1 MLLPITQSSIKRKL
15 CSFLE
20 RTSDRKLGE
29 TMAKRKH
36 HHEEHLDES
45 WLIPYS
51 DLLTLLLALFIV
63 LFASSTVDA
72 QKLQQMASS
81 MNAAFDGGEGVL
93 EYQAPTES
101 IEVPEKE
108 EDTLS
113 EEDELKQKYAA
124 EMEDLGEIQQKINHY
139 IQAKGLSFSLETTLT
154 EEGLLITIL
163 DQALFDSGSA
173 TVKGEAVQLAHE
185 ISELVYTETP
195 RRITVSGHTDN
206 VPVGN
211 SMWQSNWDLS
221 TMRAINFMKILL
233 DNTNLDPANF
243 VASGYGEYHPVAT
256 NDTKE
261 GRQKNRR
268 VEVLIKPNFTKS
280 DIQ

>member
-1 MLLPITQSSIKRKL
+1 
-15 CSFLE
+15 
-20 RTSDRKLGE
+20 
-29 TMAKRKH
+29 MAKRKH